1 MADIFML
8 EALIMVSEI
17 ACTLFMVGF
26 RVLMRI
32 CEVIFRVLLEAF
44 LFLQKVKIN
53 FRKLYYRNFV
63 KKFSTCTQFVI
74 IALASGSL
82 IYFNVSSKLQY
93 SVTANCSFRPLS
105 SIPGM
110 SLLA

>member
-53 FRKLYYRNFV
+53 FRK
-63 KKFSTCTQFVI
+63 
-74 IALASGSL
+74 
-82 IYFNVSSKLQY
+82 
-93 SVTANCSFRPLS
+93 
-105 SIPGM
+105 
-110 SLLA
+110 